1 MEQAVPGSGV
11 ADVAPVEQQDE
22 RTRERLLRAAVR
34 VFDRKGYAAASVREI
49 VEMAGVA
56 KPALY
61 YHFGSKERLLTAVLE
76 EASREFTRAID
87 AALQRSGTARER
99 LFALCSDLHGL
110 FQKNVPAVRVAHSV
124 FFGPVEGAP
133 SFDFTQFDR
142 QINRAVS
149 QIVAEG
155 QAAGEIVRAASP
167 SDVALVIMGIIG
179 VFAMRQLHQDVPPL
193 GLDTMNRVFGL
204 VFDGALGEQRQQGEQ
219 GQ

>member
-1 MEQAVPGSGV
+1 
-11 ADVAPVEQQDE
+11 
-22 RTRERLLRAAVR
+22 

-76 EASREFTRAID
+76 EASTQFART
-87 AALQRSGTARER
+87 LQRAVERPGTARER
-99 LFALCSDLHGL
+99 LLALCTDIDGL
-110 FQKNVPAVRVAHSV
+110 FQKHVPAVRVAHSV

-133 SFDFTQFDR
+133 PFDFTKFDR
-142 QINRAVS
+142 ELEQAVRR
-149 QIVAEG
+149 IVEEG

-167 SDVALVIMGIIG
+167 TEVGLIILGIIS
-179 VFAMRQLHQDVPPL
+179 VFAMRQLHDAMPPL
-193 GLDTMNRVFGL
+193 GFDTLNRVFGL
-204 VFDGALGEQRQQGEQ
+204 VFDGALVERRQQGEQ